1 MTLERSVDEQI
12 SQWLHEEAPDQLPDR
27 VLQAAF
33 ERTRASRQHRTLLGR
48 TAGTMVRTPAA
59 VAVGAAAIGIVSIG
73 LVLILTP
80 PLGGIGGPDA
90 SSTPNAPP
98 AASPLSFDSHAQGEL
113 EPSSYVLDYFEPLRI
128 TFTIPAGWSKF
139 HYPAGAW
146 GKSVG
151 FGFETVDNVYI
162 DPCRSDL
169 GMHDP
174 PIGPTV
180 DDLATALGSVPG
192 WDATTPVDGTLAGYA
207 GKQIEL
213 TAPGAWDECFAG
225 ESRLYGINDGRD
237 YTLAL
242 NPNEHLRL
250 WILDAAGTRLVV
262 SASYMEAA
270 TAVERAELQ
279 GAVDSIRIE
288 P

>member
-1 MTLERSVDEQI
+1 MTQDRTIDERI
-12 SQWLHEEAPDQLPDR
+12 GAWLREEAPDQLPDR
-27 VLQAAF
+27 VLRATF
-33 ERTRASRQHRTLLGR
+33 ERTQASRQNRTVLERRPLTILR
-48 TAGTMVRTPAA
+48 TSTAVVGIAA
-59 VAVGAAAIGIVSIG
+59 LAIVAFG
-73 LVLILTP
+73 LALTLTP
-80 PLGGIGGPDA
+80 LRGSIGGPST
-90 SSTPNAPP
+90 SSTLIPTPT
-98 AASPLSFDSHAQGEL
+98 ASPLSFDAHPQGEL
-113 EPSSYVLDYFEPLRI
+113 EPGSYVLENFEPIRI

-146 GKSVG
+146 ARDVG
-151 FGFETVDNVYI
+151 LGFETVDNVYI

-180 DDLATALGSVPG
+180 DDLAAALASVPG
-192 WDATTPVDGTLAGYA
+192 WDATTPVDVTVAGYA

-225 ESRLYGINDGRD
+225 ESRLYGINNGTD

-242 NPNEHLRL
+242 DPREHLRL
-250 WILDAAGTRLVV
+250 SILDVGGTRLVV
-262 SASYMEAA
+262 SASYTEAA
-270 TAVERAELQ
+270 TTADRAELQ
-279 GAVDSIRIE
+279 AAVDSIRIE

>member
-1 MTLERSVDEQI
+1 VTRDRSVDERI
-12 SQWLHEEAPDQLPDR
+12 SQWLHEEAPDRLPDR

-33 ERTRASRQHRTLLGR
+33 ERTRGSRQRPSALRLWPLTIIR
-48 TAGTMVRTPAA
+48 VPAA
-59 VAVGAAAIGIVSIG
+59 FAIGAAAIAVVAIG
-73 LVLILTP
+73 VFLNMTP
-80 PLGGIGGPDA
+80 PHGGIGGPAPSTTPD
-90 SSTPNAPP
+90 SSPT
-98 AASPLSFDSHAQGEL
+98 ASPASFDAQAQGEL
-113 EPSSYVLDYFEPLRI
+113 EPGSYVLEYFEPLRI

-146 GKSVG
+146 GEDVG

-192 WDATTPVDGTLAGYA
+192 WDATAPVDVTLAGYA
-207 GKQIEL
+207 GKQIDL
-213 TAPGAWDECFAG
+213 TAPDSWEECFGG
-225 ESRLYGINDGRD
+225 ESRLYAINGGTD

-242 NPNEHLRL
+242 SPNEHLRL
-250 WILDAAGTRLVV
+250 WILDIEGTRLVV
-262 SASYMEAA
+262 SASYTDAA
-270 TAVERAELQ
+270 SAAERAELQ
-279 GAVDSIRIE
+279 SAVGSIRIE
-288 P
+288 R

>member
-1 MTLERSVDEQI
+1 MTRERSVDERI
-12 SQWLHEEAPDQLPDR
+12 SQWLQEEAPDQLPDR
-27 VLQAAF
+27 VLEATF
-33 ERTRASRQHRTLLGR
+33 ERTRVSRQRRVIFGWR
-48 TAGTMVRTPAA
+48 PFPVIRTPAA
-59 VAVGAAAIGIVSIG
+59 VAVGAAAIAIVAVGVAVSM
-73 LVLILTP
+73 P
-80 PLGGIGGPDA
+80 PHRGIGGPGLSA
-90 SSTPNAPP
+90 TPIPTP
-98 AASPLSFDSHAQGEL
+98 TASPASFDAHAQGEL
-113 EPSSYVLDYFEPLRI
+113 EPGPYVLDYFEPLRI
-128 TFTIPAGWSKF
+128 TFTLPAGWSKF

-146 GKSVG
+146 GEDVG

-180 DDLATALGSVPG
+180 EDLAAALGSVPG
-192 WDATTPVDGTLAGYA
+192 WDATTPVDVTLAGYA

-225 ESRLYGINDGRD
+225 ESRLYGINNGRD

-250 WILDAAGTRLVV
+250 SILDVGGTRLVV
-262 SASYMEAA
+262 SASYTEAA
-270 TAVERAELQ
+270 TAAERADLQ
-279 GAVDSIRIE
+279 AAVDSIRID